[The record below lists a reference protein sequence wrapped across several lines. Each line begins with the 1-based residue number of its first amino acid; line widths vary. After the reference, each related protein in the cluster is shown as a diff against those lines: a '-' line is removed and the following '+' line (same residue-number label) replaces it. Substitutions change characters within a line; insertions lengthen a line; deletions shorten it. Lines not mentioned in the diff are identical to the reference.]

1 MLKIPVAHARA
12 HRAEK
17 RSGNQQ
23 RVTLVEELIT
33 DEGRELEL
41 LLLDDDTAIIDATM
55 MVEGRRLGL
64 PST

>member
-1 MLKIPVAHARA
+1 VLKIPVAHARA

-33 DEGRELEL
+33 DEGREL
-41 LLLDDDTAIIDATM
+41 
-55 MVEGRRLGL
+55 
-64 PST
+64 